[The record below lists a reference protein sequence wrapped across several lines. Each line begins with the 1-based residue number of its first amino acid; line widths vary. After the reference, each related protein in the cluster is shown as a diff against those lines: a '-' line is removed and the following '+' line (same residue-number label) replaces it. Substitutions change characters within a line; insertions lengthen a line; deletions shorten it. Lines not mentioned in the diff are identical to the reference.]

1 MIKAL
6 IHEKRGICVHYC
18 SSPISFDIVQQD
30 QNIEYEISIYM
41 IRSYKFIKLSKF
53 IPCSTEY
60 LITVGKVKFV
70 SISPNN
76 VLNAYKAD
84 PQKKLLHFP
93 N

>member
-6 IHEKRGICVHYC
+6 IHEKRGICVHC
-18 SSPISFDIVQQD
+18 SSLISFDIVQQD

>member
-6 IHEKRGICVHYC
+6 IHEKRGICVHC

-41 IRSYKFIKLSKF
+41 IHTNLSKF